1 MAPSGE
7 FWVAYQFAS
16 RGNASPTTQLIELEL
31 AGQKLSD
38 LEDVLDYGMLTLLT
52 YNFQT
57 CW

>member
-38 LEDVLDYGMLTLLT
+38 LEDVLDYGMVNLLT

-57 CW
+57 C